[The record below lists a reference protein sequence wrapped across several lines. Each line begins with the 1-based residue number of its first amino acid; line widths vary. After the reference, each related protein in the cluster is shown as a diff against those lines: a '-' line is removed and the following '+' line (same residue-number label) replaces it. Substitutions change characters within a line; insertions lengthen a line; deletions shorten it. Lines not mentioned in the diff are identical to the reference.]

1 MKKISVNKKGF
12 PSKKTLEKL
21 KNIYS
26 RFEEL
31 FYVKDYLIKDF
42 RAISRKELQEK
53 YHKDFKFLKSRSK
66 KKLKKISC
74 LFRSYGKKGFRI
86 QRLLKSK
93 CVICKANDVD
103 FILDY
108 GMCEKCGLLNNVP
121 KRIN

>member
-26 RFEEL
+26 RLEEL

-42 RAISRKELQEK
+42 RALSRKGLQEK
-53 YHKDFKFLKSRSK
+53 YHKDFKFLKHRSK

-74 LFRSYGKKGFRI
+74 LFRSCGKKGSGI

-93 CVICKANDVD
+93 CVICKVNDAD

-108 GMCEKCGLLNNVP
+108 GMCEKCGLLDNVP